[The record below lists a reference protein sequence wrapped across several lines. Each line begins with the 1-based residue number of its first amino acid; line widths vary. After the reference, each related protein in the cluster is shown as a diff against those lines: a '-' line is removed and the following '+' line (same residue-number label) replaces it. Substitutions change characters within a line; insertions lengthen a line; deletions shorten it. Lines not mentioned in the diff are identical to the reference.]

1 MKNKKNTKTAKFRC
15 VILSLGGK
23 TTKDFPSYKQAYE
36 YGLDFVLNKDWTAS
50 FDVKEAKG

>member
-1 MKNKKNTKTAKFRC
+1 MKNTKTTKFRC

-23 TTKDFPSYKQAYE
+23 TTKDFPSYNQAYE

-50 FDVKEAKG
+50 FNVKEAKG